1 MKANS
6 SNQTAA
12 TTSARKH
19 LSLSGFSR
27 RMARPSV
34 GRAFASLNSALRI
47 DDLWDF
53 SLVERLHAPI
63 TRRHY

>member
-1 MKANS
+1 MKTHS
-6 SNQTAA
+6 SDQTAA
-12 TTSARKH
+12 AANTRKH
-19 LSLSGFSR
+19 FSLSGFSR

-34 GRAFASLNSALRI
+34 GRAFSSLNSALRI

>member
-1 MKANS
+1 MKTHS
-6 SNQTAA
+6 SDQTAA
-12 TTSARKH
+12 AANARKQF
-19 LSLSGFSR
+19 SLSGFSR

-34 GRAFASLNSALRI
+34 GRAFSSLNSALRI

>member
-1 MKANS
+1 MKTQS
-6 SNQTAA
+6 SDQTAA
-12 TTSARKH
+12 TSARKQF
-19 LSLSGFSR
+19 SLSGFSR

-34 GRAFASLNSALRI
+34 GRAFSSLNSALRI